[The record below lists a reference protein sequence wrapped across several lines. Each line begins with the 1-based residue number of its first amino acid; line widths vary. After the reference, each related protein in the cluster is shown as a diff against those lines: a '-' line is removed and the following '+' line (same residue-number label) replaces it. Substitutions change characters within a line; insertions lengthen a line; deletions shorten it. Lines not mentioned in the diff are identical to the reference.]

1 MDKIH
6 QNPCAVC
13 IGFFLLSIP
22 IIAGVLKLN
31 HQCVF
36 VCVCG
41 LGVSNG
47 VAEGQV
53 APLLGRPFQ
62 DRKISLIWTDKVKK
76 PLRIEAMNISTE
88 DGDWGMP

>member
-1 MDKIH
+1 MCRLYRFLSFVNTKNSGRFEIE
-6 QNPCAVC
+6 ASVC
-13 IGFFLLSIP
+13 
-22 IIAGVLKLN
+22 
-31 HQCVF
+31 

-53 APLLGRPFQ
+53 APLLGRLCQ

-76 PLRIEAMNISTE
+76 PLRIEAMKISTE
-88 DGDWGMP
+88 DGDWDMP

>member
-1 MDKIH
+1 MCRLYRFLSFVNTKNSGRFEIE
-6 QNPCAVC
+6 ASVC
-13 IGFFLLSIP
+13 
-22 IIAGVLKLN
+22 V
-31 HQCVF
+31 C

-53 APLLGRPFQ
+53 APLLGRLFQ

-76 PLRIEAMNISTE
+76 PLRIEAMKISTE
-88 DGDWGMP
+88 DGDWDMP

>member
-1 MDKIH
+1 M
-6 QNPCAVC
+6 
-13 IGFFLLSIP
+13 
-22 IIAGVLKLN
+22 
-31 HQCVF
+31 
-36 VCVCG
+36 CG

-53 APLLGRPFQ
+53 APLLGRLFQ

-88 DGDWGMP
+88 DGDWDMP